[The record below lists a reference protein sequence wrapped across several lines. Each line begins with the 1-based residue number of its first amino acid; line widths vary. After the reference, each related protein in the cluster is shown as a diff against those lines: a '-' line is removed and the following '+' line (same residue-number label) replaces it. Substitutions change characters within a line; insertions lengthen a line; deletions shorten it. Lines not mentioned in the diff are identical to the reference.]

1 MRTSGL
7 AWASSCGVVGVVRVV
22 GVGGQ
27 GGEVLLV
34 GEGNVASLVTALSSF
49 IKQPHLEARGTLTH
63 IIMKQERRIYR

>member
-27 GGEVLLV
+27 GGEVLVV
-34 GEGNVASLVTALSSF
+34 GEGRGASLVTPPSSF
-49 IKQPHLEARGTLTH
+49 IKQLHLKAS
-63 IIMKQERRIYR
+63 